1 MPPSGLAILIGA
13 GPNTVGLQS
22 HPSYLTEPISFSQGT
37 GIARVLS
44 SPSHGNLAVAL
55 LARRPDSINASI
67 SKIRSANPTA
77 VLEAFPSDTSKASLE
92 KAFADIRAHKDFQGL
107 KLKLAIY
114 SIKHS
119 SKKPFLQETREDFE
133 ESLETYVGGAFTFAQ
148 ESLKRLFED
157 HGEKALADGA
167 EKKGVSTTSCPHITH
182 AEIDQT
188 LIFTG
193 TLGALRCSAQ
203 FAAYGAGRASV
214 RQLAQTLAR
223 ELSEKGVH
231 VVHTIANGAI
241 ADEDGADQ
249 KTGKKMS
256 ADAVGETYLW
266 LHNQKP
272 CLWTHE
278 LDMRPACEKF

>member
-13 GPNTVGLQS
+13 GPNT
-22 HPSYLTEPISFSQGT
+22 GT
-37 GIARVLS
+37 GIARILS
-44 SPSHGNLAVAL
+44 DPSHGNLAVAI
-55 LARRPDSINASI
+55 LARRPESLNEVVSTVRKTSPNAI
-67 SKIRSANPTA
+67 
-77 VLEAFPSDTSKASLE
+77 LETFATDTSKISLE
-92 KAFADIRAHKDFQGL
+92 NTFKEIQKHHSFKNL
-107 KLKLAIY
+107 KLNMAIY

-119 SKKPFLQETREDFE
+119 SKKPFLEETREEFE
-133 ESLETYVGGAFTFAQ
+133 DSLGTYVGGAFTFAQ
-148 ESLKRLFED
+148 ESLKRFFAD
-157 HGEKALADGA
+157 HGEKGLTDGG
-167 EKKGVSTTSCPHITH
+167 EKKG
-182 AEIDQT
+182 T

-223 ELSEKGVH
+223 EMSEKGVH
-231 VVHTIANGAI
+231 VVHTIANGGI
-241 ADEDGADQ
+241 ADADGEDQ
-249 KTGKKMS
+249 KKGKKMS

>member
-1 MPPSGLAILIGA
+1 MAPSGLAILIGA
-13 GPNTVGLQS
+13 GPNA
-22 HPSYLTEPISFSQGT
+22 GT
-37 GIARVLS
+37 GIARILS
-44 SPSHGNLAVAL
+44 HPSHGNLAVAL
-55 LARRPDSINASI
+55 LARRPESLKSVI
-67 SKIRSANPTA
+67 SKIHEASPDA
-77 VLEAFPSDTSKASLE
+77 VLEAFPTDTSKASLE
-92 KAFADIRAHKDFQGL
+92 KAFRDIKAHQSFKDL
-107 KLKLAIY
+107 KLNMAVY

-119 SKKPFLQETREDFE
+119 SKKPFLEETREDFE
-133 ESLETYVGGAFTFAQ
+133 ESLESYVGGAFTFSQ
-148 ESLKRLFED
+148 ESLKRFFED
-157 HGEKALADGA
+157 HGETPLADGG
-167 EKKGVSTTSCPHITH
+167 EKKG
-182 AEIDQT
+182 T

-223 ELSEKGVH
+223 EMSEKGVH

-241 ADEDGADQ
+241 ADDDSDEQ
-249 KTGKKMS
+249 KLGKKMS

>member
-1 MPPSGLAILIGA
+1 VYVKQNLFTSFITVLI
-13 GPNTVGLQS
+13 T
-22 HPSYLTEPISFSQGT
+22 LT
-37 GIARVLS
+37 
-44 SPSHGNLAVAL
+44 
-55 LARRPDSINASI
+55 
-67 SKIRSANPTA
+67 
-77 VLEAFPSDTSKASLE
+77 
-92 KAFADIRAHKDFQGL
+92 
-107 KLKLAIY
+107 
-114 SIKHS
+114 
-119 SKKPFLQETREDFE
+119 
-133 ESLETYVGGAFTFAQ
+133 
-148 ESLKRLFED
+148 
-157 HGEKALADGA
+157 
-167 EKKGVSTTSCPHITH
+167 
-182 AEIDQT
+182 QT

-223 ELSEKGVH
+223 ELSDKGVH
-231 VVHTIANGAI
+231 VVHTIANGGI
-241 ADEDGADQ
+241 ADEDGEAQ

>member
-1 MPPSGLAILIGA
+1 MTPNGLAILIGA
-13 GPNTVGLQS
+13 GPAT
-22 HPSYLTEPISFSQGT
+22 GT
-37 GIARVLS
+37 GIARILS
-44 SPSHGNLAVAL
+44 HPSHGNLAVAL
-55 LARRPDSINASI
+55 IARRPASLASVI
-67 SKIRSANPTA
+67 TNIHSTSPDA
-77 VLEAFPSDTSKASLE
+77 VLESFPSDTSEESLK
-92 KAFADIRAHKDFQGL
+92 KAFQDIKSHKNFQGL

-119 SKKPFLQETREDFE
+119 SKKPFLEETRSAFE

-148 ESLKRLFED
+148 ESLNRFFED
-157 HGEKALADGA
+157 HGEEGLHEGGG
-167 EKKGVSTTSCPHITH
+167 KKG
-182 AEIDQT
+182 T

-203 FAAYGAGRASV
+203 FAAYGASRSSV

-223 ELSEKGVH
+223 EMSERGVH

-241 ADEDGADQ
+241 VDEDGEDQ
-249 KTGKKMS
+249 KTGKKMN
-256 ADAVGETYLW
+256 ADAVGETYLF

>member
-13 GPNTVGLQS
+13 GPA
-22 HPSYLTEPISFSQGT
+22 TET

-44 SPSHGNLAVAL
+44 SPTQGNFAVAL
-55 LARRPDSINASI
+55 LSRRPENLQAVI
-67 SKIRSANPTA
+67 SK
-77 VLEAFPSDTSKASLE
+77 
-92 KAFADIRAHKDFQGL
+92 AHDSFKGL

-119 SKKPFLQETREDFE
+119 SKKSFLEETRVDFE
-133 ESLETYVGGAFTFAQ
+133 KSLETYVGGAFTFAQ
-148 ESLKRLFED
+148 ESLKRFFED
-157 HGEKALADGA
+157 HGEQGLVDGA
-167 EKKGVSTTSCPHITH
+167 GKKG
-182 AEIDQT
+182 T

-203 FAAYGAGRASV
+203 FAAYGASRASV

-223 ELSEKGVH
+223 EMSEKGVY
-231 VVHTIANGAI
+231 VAHTIANGAI
-241 ADEDGADQ
+241 VDQDGEDQ
-249 KTGKKMS
+249 KLGKKMS

-266 LHNQKP
+266 LHQQKP

>member
-1 MPPSGLAILIGA
+1 MSPSELAILIGA
-13 GPNTVGLQS
+13 GPNT
-22 HPSYLTEPISFSQGT
+22 GT

-44 SPSHGNLAVAL
+44 DPARGNLAVAL
-55 LARRPDSINASI
+55 LARRQESLDNVVSTILKTCPN
-67 SKIRSANPTA
+67 A
-77 VLEAFPSDTSKASLE
+77 VLETFSTDTSQASLQE
-92 KAFADIRAHKDFQGL
+92 TFRKIKENSKFEGL
-107 KLKLAIY
+107 KLSVAIY

-119 SKKPFLQETREDFE
+119 SKKPFLQETRDEFV

-148 ESLKRLFED
+148 ESLKRFFED
-157 HGEKALADGA
+157 HGETPLSAGGS
-167 EKKGVSTTSCPHITH
+167 KKG
-182 AEIDQT
+182 T

-223 ELSEKGVH
+223 EMSEKGIH

-241 ADEDGADQ
+241 VDEDGEDQ
-249 KTGKKMS
+249 QKGIKMS
-256 ADAVGETYLW
+256 ADAVGETYLF
-266 LHNQKP
+266 LHHQQP

>member
-13 GPNTVGLQS
+13 GPNT
-22 HPSYLTEPISFSQGT
+22 GT
-37 GIARVLS
+37 GIARILS
-44 SPSHGNLAVAL
+44 HPSHGNLAVAL
-55 LARRPDSINASI
+55 LARRPDSIKSSI
-67 SKIRSANPTA
+67 TKVRETSPNA
-77 VLEAFPSDTSKASLE
+77 VLEAFPTDTSKASLE
-92 KAFADIRAHKDFQGL
+92 KAFADIKAHKSFGGL
-107 KLKLAIY
+107 DLKLAIY

-119 SKKPFLQETREDFE
+119 SKKPFLEETREDFE

-148 ESLKRLFED
+148 ESLKRFFAEG
-157 HGEKALADGA
+157 GEQGLAEGGG
-167 EKKGVSTTSCPHITH
+167 KKGTI
-182 AEIDQT
+182 
-188 LIFTG
+188 IFTG

-203 FAAYGAGRASV
+203 YAAYGAGRSSV

-223 ELSEKGVH
+223 EMSEKGVH

-241 ADEDGADQ
+241 ADEDGDDQ

-272 CLWTHE
+272 TLWTHE
-278 LDMRPACEKF
+278 LDMRPAQEKF